1 MKNNLERDKGDK
13 RDNLKGGERI
23 KKGWERIKKGERSY
37 KLSLGGLVFC
47 LVPLCTPLPLMFSLS
62 SSKDSFTAG
71 VDDSEE
77 IQCQLKISLGMLC
90 GNFLNTNIFHS
101 IKK

>member
-23 KKGWERIKKGERSY
+23 KKGWESIEKGERTY